1 MKNSNPLSRRRFIS
15 QTTKAGVLFSL
26 ASGFPEIS
34 FSHTKMEKLPDIS
47 VFSKHL
53 QWLDYDPMAE
63 FAASVG
69 FDAVDLTVRPGGHV
83 LPENVKTDLP
93 KAVKAVEKAGLKVRM
108 MTTAISSAT
117 EAHTENILKSA
128 ADLGIQYYRMGWLPY
143 NPAFSLKDNLAQL
156 SGQLQQLAELNAQT
170 GIKGAYQNHAGDRFG
185 SAIWDLA
192 DVLDK
197 IGSEWLGCQYDI
209 RHATVEGANTWPIVL
224 QRIAPHINTLDFKD
238 FVWAMVDGKM
248 EVKNVPMGEGMVN
261 FENYI
266 GMLRKWR
273 VNVPIS
279 IHYEYDL
286 GGAEHGKRDITI
298 DKMVV
303 AAAMKKDLNFLQKLL
318 SN

>member
-1 MKNSNPLSRRRFIS
+1 MKNNNPLSRRRFIS

-53 QWLDYDPMAE
+53 QWLDYGPMAD
-63 FAASVG
+63 FAAEIG

-83 LPENVKTDLP
+83 LPENVKKDLP

-108 MTTAISSAT
+108 MTTAISSEKEEYAQNT
-117 EAHTENILKSA
+117 LKTA
-128 ADLGIQYYRMGWLPY
+128 ADLGIQYYRMGWIPY
-143 NPAFSLKDNLAQL
+143 NPNLSLKENLEQLAGQLKQL
-156 SGQLQQLAELNAQT
+156 SDFNAKT

-209 RHATVEGANTWPIVL
+209 RHATVEGANTWPVVL

-238 FVWAMVDGKM
+238 FVWGMNDGKM

-261 FENYI
+261 FDSYI
-266 GMLRKWR
+266 GMLRKLK
-273 VNVPIS
+273 VDVPVS
-279 IHYEYDL
+279 LHYEYDL
-286 GGAEHGKRDITI
+286 GGAEHGNRDISI
-298 DKMVV
+298 DKSAV
-303 AAAMKKDLNFLQKLL
+303 AAAMKKDLEFLRKLL
-318 SN
+318 SI